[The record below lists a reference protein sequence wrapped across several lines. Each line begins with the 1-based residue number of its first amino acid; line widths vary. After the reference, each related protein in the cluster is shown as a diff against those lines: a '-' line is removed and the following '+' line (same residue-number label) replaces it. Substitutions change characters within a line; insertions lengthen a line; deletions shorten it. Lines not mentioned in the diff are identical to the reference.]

1 MYDTLA
7 GILES
12 LQSITNSTAEFK
24 DLQVR
29 IIRLFFSLLV
39 KDPTTSQ
46 YIEIDKEFCDACD
59 MIKLLKGRNKETVEL
74 GINFSLL
81 LLHHEPRVTMSDLVG
96 YDFEARDKIEKRQV
110 MKIWESINDLGDKYN
125 SFDQD
130 LDKIITDKIDDEIE
144 VMQKKF
150 NKMLNTAI
158 SSTRNNSKNSNEVVV
173 DNSGLKQIEID
184 TAIDD
189 LKITLEKKIKNLE
202 EQYGKLSKAP
212 LENAD
217 NIDDL
222 KRLVNSLQT
231 KINRVASQKQKKA
244 DDDEE
249 EDDDTQSKSAQVA
262 TQNNFNQVEKAAIER
277 RIDKIER
284 EMTKMGDN
292 MRDLDQSKG
301 KDNGQEGPKIS
312 EDMMEEFMNRLK
324 EVEEKMKQSQN
335 EGSEQIMEKLEN

>member
-1 MYDTLA
+1 
-7 GILES
+7 
-12 LQSITNSTAEFK
+12 
-24 DLQVR
+24 
-29 IIRLFFSLLV
+29 
-39 KDPTTSQ
+39 
-46 YIEIDKEFCDACD
+46 
-59 MIKLLKGRNKETVEL
+59 
-74 GINFSLL
+74 
-81 LLHHEPRVTMSDLVG
+81 
-96 YDFEARDKIEKRQV
+96 
-110 MKIWESINDLGDKYN
+110 
-125 SFDQD
+125 
-130 LDKIITDKIDDEIE
+130 
-144 VMQKKF
+144 
-150 NKMLNTAI
+150 MLNTAI
-158 SSTRNNSKNSNEVVV
+158 SSTRNNSKNSNEVAV

-262 TQNNFNQVEKAAIER
+262 TQNNFNQVEKASIER
-277 RIDKIER
+277 RFDKIER

-292 MRDLDQSKG
+292 MRDLEQSKG
-301 KDNGQEGPKIS
+301 RGDKQEGPKIS
-312 EDMMEEFMNRLK
+312 EEMMEEFMNRLK

-335 EGSEQIMEKLEN
+335 EGSE